1 MASFPN
7 SELRTPNLLVIIG
20 ETASGKTSLAIDVA
34 KRLNGEII
42 CADSSTVRRGA
53 NIGSAKP
60 TEKEQQGVPHHLL
73 SIIGP
78 DEKYSAAD
86 FQQQANMLIQDIAG
100 RGKLPIIA
108 GGTGLYIDSMLYD
121 YEFRDEADPEERD
134 RLNTLTLG
142 ELLSEIKQQGI
153 ELGETDTKNKHRL
166 IRLLETGGQQVAHKP
181 LRENTFIIGIQLD
194 RELLRARIEQRV
206 DAMLEQ
212 GLEREVKALSGQYGW
227 NCEALKGV
235 GYAQWQDYFLSTQT
249 LAETHQKIIKATM
262 DLAKRQRTWFKRN
275 KSIHW
280 LNYPINREEVVD
292 LVTTSLDK

>member
-1 MASFPN
+1 MLLYLPTS
-7 SELRTPNLLVIIG
+7 NLLVIIG

-166 IRLLETGGQQVAHKP
+166 IRLLETGGQQVAQKP
-181 LRENTFIIGIQLD
+181 LRENALIIGVQLD
-194 RELLRARIEQRV
+194 RELLRERVEQRV

-212 GLEREVKALSGQYGW
+212 GLEQEVRALSEQYGW
-227 NCEALKGV
+227 DCEALKGV
-235 GYAQWQDYFLSTQT
+235 GYAQWRDYFLSTQT
-249 LAETHQKIIKATM
+249 LAETRQKIIKATM
-262 DLAKRQRTWFKRN
+262 DLAKRQRTWFRRN

-280 LNYPINREEVVD
+280 LNYPINREQVVD
-292 LVTTSLDK
+292 LVTTTLDK